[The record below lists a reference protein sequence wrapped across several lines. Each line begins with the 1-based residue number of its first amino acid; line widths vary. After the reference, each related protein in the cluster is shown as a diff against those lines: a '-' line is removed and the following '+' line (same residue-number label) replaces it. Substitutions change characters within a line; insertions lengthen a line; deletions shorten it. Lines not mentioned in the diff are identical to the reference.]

1 MAEEIVASAAGTPRL
16 QLRRNWVRRLIDELL
31 ALFVALLLLLA
42 VGLVMLDT
50 APGHRFIVDRIAGF
64 ETASGLTV
72 HIGRIDGSIFGKS
85 KLRNV
90 TVSDRRGAFL
100 TSPEIELDWSPV
112 RGSTIR
118 FGSTRCGPPA

>member
-1 MAEEIVASAAGTPRL
+1 MAEEIAASEAETPRVR
-16 QLRRNWVRRLIDELL
+16 LRRNWARRLIDELL

-72 HIGRIDGSIFGKS
+72 LIWRASVHSICSSANGLPGR
-85 KLRNV
+85 L
-90 TVSDRRGAFL
+90 GAQ
-100 TSPEIELDWSPV
+100 
-112 RGSTIR
+112 
-118 FGSTRCGPPA
+118 